1 MHTSCIHFGQ
11 MSPYLTWAHVC
22 GFYIEGVPQTMYGWG
37 DRRIESGTSLMPF
50 VGFYTDSELAKP
62 ECSGT
67 SSIKIS
73 LVDADN
79 GSILS
84 FITLTAEPTTSYYD
98 WFMPSITM
106 PNRDINLK
114 FQIHITTP
122 STVLATETN
131 SFYIRVVQCSTG
143 QRKCEGGYWWNCVDG
158 RWVNTYE
165 SCDQPPECTDGET
178 KCVGENRYDCE
189 NGAWV
194 DKGQDP
200 SCASQPQCDPTNEP
214 YKCEDCRLYKC
225 VGGQWV
231 YEPNKPFVEDIKY
244 CGIQCNPYLIIGVA
258 AAAIVCVG
266 AIAYYLSSRREEQQ
280 SQYRQIEYSR

>member
-1 MHTSCIHFGQ
+1 

-258 AAAIVCVG
+258 AVAIVCVG
-266 AIAYYLSSRREEQQ
+266 AIAYYLSSRKEEQQ